1 MQRYAF
7 KMALNPGA
15 ADEYRRRHDAIWP
28 ELTALIKAK
37 GVSNYS
43 IFLDPETNTLFA
55 CLERP
60 ERHGMDDLPLDPVMR
75 RWWASMTDI
84 MAANPDGSPVTAPLI
99 EMFHLD

>member
-28 ELTALIKAK
+28 ELTALLRAK
-37 GVSNYS
+37 GVRNYS

-60 ERHGMDDLPLDPVMR
+60 GSHRMDDLPLEAVMR
-75 RWWASMTDI
+75 RWWASMKDI
-84 MAANPDGSPVTAPLI
+84 MAAHSDGSPVTAPLI

>member
-7 KMALNPGA
+7 KMVLNPGA
-15 ADEYRRRHDAIWP
+15 AQEYRRRHDAIWP
-28 ELTALIKAK
+28 ELAALIKAK